1 MEMFNRVPDLL
12 TRKFRTPTRV
22 IHHEL
27 ARPSENLMVDREG
40 RPHRETRV
48 PRRRLN
54 IDTLKRRAIENL
66 PIREA
71 VECDAT
77 RQTQRLLPGF
87 LRQCG
92 PMRGKDFFQCSLHA
106 RRNILMPMS

>member
-1 MEMFNRVPDLL
+1 M
-12 TRKFRTPTRV
+12 

-27 ARPSENLMVDREG
+27 ARPPENLMVHREG

-92 PMRGKDFFQCSLHA
+92 SQNRKKKAGQARASDSLRA
-106 RRNILMPMS
+106 KSYRRPAVDA